1 MYRGGDSFGALEGRM
16 KRRLSSWGCGRMVNN
31 WEPLEEE
38 PWGLDDPYKTLL
50 SSFSMRTTVKVM
62 IGLY

>member
-1 MYRGGDSFGALEGRM
+1 MYRGGVSFGALEGRM
-16 KRRLSSWGCGRMVNN
+16 ERRLESWGCGRMVKR

-38 PWGLDDPYKTLL
+38 SWGLDDPYKTLL
-50 SSFSMRTTVKVM
+50 SSFSMGTTLGVM